1 MTEAKVRRERIGE
14 VMLVAIDSP
23 PVNALGRAV
32 RACIAEALEAAEA
45 DPAVA
50 AVVLAAEGRTFPAGA
65 DITEFGLPPAPPSLP
80 DLCNR
85 IESFPKPVVAC
96 LHGTALGGG
105 FELAL
110 AAHWR
115 LAAPGTRIGLPEV
128 KLGLLPGAGG
138 TVRTPRLAGAAAA
151 LDLMLSGRQV
161 PAEEARGMG
170 LIDAVVAEDPRGGA
184 IAFAA
189 ELAAR
194 GLGVRPTREE
204 TGGLADAAG
213 YLAAVAAARAR
224 VARSRVPSERRIVE
238 CVEAALLLPFE
249 QALTLERD
257 AFLDCMDTPES
268 RALRHAFL
276 AERRAAKVPELAT
289 GRARAVTR
297 AGVVG
302 GGTMGSGIAVALLD
316 AGLPVVLAERDEAAR
331 AAAERRVAA
340 SYQRGVERGR
350 ITADEAAE
358 RRARL
363 STAADLG
370 ALSPCD
376 LVIEAVVEDMEVKRD
391 VLSRLDALLAPG
403 AILASNTS
411 YLDLDALAAATGRPG
426 EVIGLHFFSPAQAM
440 PLVEVVVG
448 RATRPD
454 TVATAFALA
463 RRLGKVAVRAG
474 VTDGF
479 IGNRVFSAYRAVAE
493 FLLEDGAAVE
503 EVDAAMRGAG
513 FPLGPFEVQD
523 LAGLDIGW
531 ARRKRLAPT
540 RDPAARYVAIP
551 DRLCEAGRFGQKT
564 GRGYYLYPEGAR
576 QGVPDPEVA
585 ALVEGER
592 ARKGIVPR
600 SFAAEEIR
608 RRCLAAMANE
618 GARLVGEGIALRPSD
633 VDVVMLNGYGFPRH
647 LGGPMRWADE
657 AGLLLLRDD
666 LRRWAAEDP
675 FWTPAPL
682 WDALIREGGSFS
694 EMGA

>member
-1 MTEAKVRRERIGE
+1 MTGARVRQERAGE
-14 VMLVAIDSP
+14 VMLIAIDSP
-23 PVNALGRAV
+23 PVNALGHAV
-32 RACIAEALEAAEA
+32 RAGIAAALDAAEA
-45 DPAVA
+45 DPGIA
-50 AVVLAAEGRTFPAGA
+50 AVVIAAEGRTFPAGA
-65 DITEFGLPPAPPSLP
+65 DITEFGEPPAPPALP
-80 DLCNR
+80 DLCRR
-85 IESFPKPVVAC
+85 IEDFPKPVVAC

-115 LAAPGTRIGLPEV
+115 VAAPGTRIGLPEV
-128 KLGLLPGAGG
+128 RLGLLPGAGG
-138 TVRTPRLAGAAAA
+138 TVRTPRLAGAAVA
-151 LDLMLSGRQV
+151 LDLMLSGRQM
-161 PAEEARGMG
+161 PAEEARGAG

-189 ELAAR
+189 ELGAR
-194 GLGVRPTREE
+194 GLGVRPTRDA
-204 TGGLADAAG
+204 GRGLADAAG

-224 VARSRVPSERRIVE
+224 VAPSPVPAERRIVD
-238 CVEAALLLPFE
+238 CIEAALLLPFD

-257 AFLDCMDTPES
+257 AFLELLDSPES

-276 AERRAAKVPELAT
+276 AERRAAKVPELAQ
-289 GRARAVTR
+289 GRAREVRR

-302 GGTMGSGIAVALLD
+302 GGTMGAGIAVALLD
-316 AGLPVVLAERDEAAR
+316 AGLPVVLVERDEAAQAT
-331 AAAERRVAA
+331 AARRVAA
-340 SYQRGVERGR
+340 SFERGVARGR
-350 ITADEAAE
+350 ITAAEAAG
-358 RRARL
+358 RLARL
-363 STAADLG
+363 TTAADPD

-376 LVIEAVVEDMEVKRD
+376 LVIEAVVEDMEVKRG
-391 VLSRLDALLAPG
+391 VLARLDALLAPG

-426 EVIGLHFFSPAQAM
+426 EVVGLHFFSPAQAM

-448 RATRPD
+448 RATTPD

-463 RRLGKVAVRAG
+463 RRLGKIAVRAG

-531 ARRKRLAPT
+531 ARRRRLAPT
-540 RDPAARYVAIP
+540 RDPARRYVAIP
-551 DRLCEAGRFGQKT
+551 DRLCEAGRLGQKT

-585 ALVEGER
+585 ALVAAER
-592 ARKGIVPR
+592 ERKGIVPR
-600 SFAAEEIR
+600 AIGAQEIR

-618 GARLVGEGIALRPSD
+618 GARLVAEGVALRPSD

-657 AGLLLLRDD
+657 TGLLLLRDD
-666 LRRWAAEDP
+666 LRRWAQADP
-675 FWTPAPL
+675 FWSPAPL

-694 EMGA
+694 AMGA

>member
-1 MTEAKVRRERIGE
+1 MTGGQVRRERAGE
-14 VMLVAIDSP
+14 VLLIAIDSP

-32 RACIAEALEAAEA
+32 RAGIAEALEAART
-45 DPAVA
+45 DPGIA
-50 AVVLAAEGRTFPAGA
+50 AVVIAAEGRTFPAGA
-65 DITEFGLPPAPPSLP
+65 DITEFGQPPAPPALP
-80 DLCNR
+80 ELCNLV
-85 IESFPKPVVAC
+85 EDFPKPVVAC

-115 LAAPGTRIGLPEV
+115 VAAPGTRIGLPEV

-138 TVRTPRLAGAAAA
+138 TVRTPRLAGAAVA
-151 LDLMLSGRQV
+151 LDLMLSGRQM
-161 PAEEARGMG
+161 PAEEARGAG
-170 LIDAVVAEDPRGGA
+170 LIDAVVTGDPRGGA

-189 ELAAR
+189 ELGAR
-194 GLGVRPTREE
+194 GLGVRPTRGE
-204 TGGLADAAG
+204 GRGLADAAG
-213 YLAAVAAARAR
+213 FLAAVAAARAR
-224 VARSRVPSERRIVE
+224 VAQSPVPSERRIVD
-238 CVEAALLLPFE
+238 CIEAALLLPFE
-249 QALTLERD
+249 QAQALERD
-257 AFLDCMDTPES
+257 AFLDCMDSPES

-276 AERRAAKVPELAT
+276 AERRAAKVPELAQ
-289 GRARAVTR
+289 GRAREVLR

-331 AAAERRVAA
+331 AAAGRRVAA
-340 SYQRGVERGR
+340 SYERGVARGR
-350 ITADEAAE
+350 ITAAEAEE
-358 RRARL
+358 RLARL
-363 STAADLG
+363 ATAADPA
-370 ALSPCD
+370 ALAPCD

-391 VLSRLDALLAPG
+391 VLARLDRLLAPG

-426 EVIGLHFFSPAQAM
+426 EVIGLHFFAPAQAM
-440 PLVEVVVG
+440 PLLEVVVG
-448 RATRPD
+448 RATTPD

-463 RRLGKVAVRAG
+463 RRLGKIAVRAG
-474 VTDGF
+474 VADGF

-493 FLLEDGAAVE
+493 FLIEDGAAVE

-531 ARRKRLAPT
+531 ARRRRLAPT
-540 RDPAARYVAIP
+540 RDPALRYVAIP
-551 DRLCEAGRFGQKT
+551 DRLCEAGRLGQKT
-564 GRGYYLYPEGAR
+564 GRGYYLYPDGAR

-585 ALVEGER
+585 AIVAGER

-600 SFAAEEIR
+600 AFAAEEIR

-618 GARLVGEGIALRPSD
+618 GARLVDEGIALRPSD
-633 VDVVMLNGYGFPRH
+633 VDVVMLNGYAFPRH

-657 AGLLLLRDD
+657 TGLLLLRDD
-666 LRRWAAEDP
+666 LRRWAEADP
-675 FWTPAPL
+675 FWRPAPL